1 MKKDGK
7 YRFSLQF
14 AADTEEQVK
23 AGELLERLGN
33 KKSSIVVVALNEY
46 LSAHPE
52 LQNVDC
58 KIEVRIASG
67 YNRDRIEQMIRA
79 MVEEKFAAFQIS
91 SKAEGTSDE
100 AIPDVLE
107 DDVAQMLDNLD
118 LFQ

>member
-33 KKSSIVVVALNEY
+33 KKSSVIVMALNEY

-52 LQNVDC
+52 LQNADC
-58 KIEVRIASG
+58 KIEVKIASG
-67 YNRDRIEQMIRA
+67 YNQDRIEQMIRT
-79 MVEEKFAAFQIS
+79 MVEEKLAAFQAS
-91 SKAEGTSDE
+91 RGAEGASAE
-100 AIPDVLE
+100 AIPDVLD

>member
-14 AADTEEQVK
+14 GADTEEQVK

-33 KKSSIVVVALNEY
+33 KKSSVIVTALNEY

-52 LQNVDC
+52 LQKGDC
-58 KIEVRIASG
+58 KIEVKVISG
-67 YNRDRIEQMIRA
+67 YNQEKIERMLRT
-79 MVEEKFAAFQIS
+79 MVEERLAALQFSLKEEGIS
-91 SKAEGTSDE
+91 GE
-100 AIPDVLE
+100 AVPDTLG

>member
-14 AADTEEQVK
+14 GAESEEQIR

-33 KKSSIVVVALNEY
+33 KKSSIVVMALNEY

-52 LQNVDC
+52 LLDGDC
-58 KIEVRIASG
+58 KIEVKIASSC
-67 YNRDRIEQMIRA
+67 NQEKIEQMIRSI
-79 MVEEKFAAFQIS
+79 VEERIAAFQLQP
-91 SKAEGTSDE
+91 AEEPSVQE
-100 AIPDVLE
+100 IPDTLE
-107 DDVAQMLDNLD
+107 EDVAQMLDNLD